1 MNINLTCLCFGNQKP
16 HLQYF
21 EEHIV
26 FDIQRFVNPGI
37 AIVPGPD
44 FGNGAFVV
52 RSRQANSHP
61 RHMIRP
67 SINVTYVD
75 VNPKS
80 EHLQSCEGLAVWLLT
95 GG

>member
-1 MNINLTCLCFGNQKP
+1 MKTCLPFSALSIRG
-16 HLQYF
+16 LL
-21 EEHIV
+21 
-26 FDIQRFVNPGI
+26 NPGI

-52 RSRQANSHP
+52 RSRQATSHP
-61 RHMIRP
+61 HHMIRP
-67 SINVTYVD
+67 PINVTCAD

-80 EHLQSCEGLAVWLLT
+80 EHLQSCEGLAIWLLT